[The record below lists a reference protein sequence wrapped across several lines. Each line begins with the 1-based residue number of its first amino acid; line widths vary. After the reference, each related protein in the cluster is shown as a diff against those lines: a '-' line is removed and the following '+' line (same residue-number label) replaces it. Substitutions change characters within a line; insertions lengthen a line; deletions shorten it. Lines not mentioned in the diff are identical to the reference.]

1 MSIVLDSSV
10 ALAFLFQEEPTDAV
24 NHVWEHVNVSGA
36 WVPGLWK
43 LEVANVLELKMRRG
57 SFDADF
63 RDACLS
69 DLALLPIQI
78 DLDGEAHA
86 WGKTLQIANRHL
98 LTLYDACYLELA
110 LRRGLPLASLDK
122 ELVRA
127 ARAEGVTVWPL
138 D

>member
-1 MSIVLDSSV
+1 LSIVIDSSV
-10 ALAFLFQEEPTDAV
+10 ALAFLFQEEPTQGI
-24 NHVWEHVNVSGA
+24 NQIWEQVGVSGA

-57 SFDADF
+57 SYNAAF
-63 RDACLS
+63 RDGCLE

-78 DLDGEAHA
+78 DLEGDTHA
-86 WGKTLQIANRHL
+86 WGKTLQIANRHA

-110 LRRGLPLASLDK
+110 LRRNLPLASLDQD
-122 ELVRA
+122 LVKA
-127 ARAEGVTVWPL
+127 ARSEGVAVLPK